1 MSDYAKRAAVRER
14 LEQQA
19 ESERSL
25 PCRVCSEC
33 DGHHH
38 TSTEY
43 AEFDEQSN
51 EFIGYGCKHCDEKFP
66 ECPSCGGPEVDGE
79 CRGECGDDE

>member
-1 MSDYAKRAAVRER
+1 MAESYLSKRAAVRER

-43 AEFDEQSN
+43 AEFDEQSAGRN
-51 EFIGYGCKHCDEKFP
+51 KQERAV
-66 ECPSCGGPEVDGE
+66 VDATSALL
-79 CRGECGDDE
+79 RGDDE